1 MLTIK
6 QVYGKEKAVDKL
18 VKIRYISNYSELFSK
33 YQKCPSS
40 SIFII
45 VEALTERTLS

>member
-33 YQKCPSS
+33 YQKMSVILNLYYCRGPY
-40 SIFII
+40 
-45 VEALTERTLS
+45 